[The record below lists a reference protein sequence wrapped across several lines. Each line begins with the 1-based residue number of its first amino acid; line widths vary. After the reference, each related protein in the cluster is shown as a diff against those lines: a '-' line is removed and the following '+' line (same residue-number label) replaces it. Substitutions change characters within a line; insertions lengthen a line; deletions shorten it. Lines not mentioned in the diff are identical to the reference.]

1 MVNDKINYR
10 RNGKKIYIKQPEL
23 SEMEFVSKLW
33 SDEDT
38 MRDIGGVYDISE
50 EKWERF
56 YNSMIKAEDKKNFYC
71 LIYTVDEDKP
81 VGEVSFHG
89 YDCVTKSARFNIKI
103 LYSERRK
110 GYGEEAFNLLLE
122 YYFFE
127 FGGRMVIDNVT
138 TREGFNLVKKFG
150 FEVTGQYNEEI
161 GIRLTKENFSH
172 KVITEEKKV
181 GIFVYDNM
189 ELFDYALVEKI
200 LTIANEINGKKIFD
214 ISNISINSKINID
227 SNVVLYNNVDK
238 KQWDIIILPGSKC
251 IVDSEL
257 NSSYIQDNI
266 RSSEYICAQGK
277 AIKFLIAS
285 NVLEGIFVPKNQ
297 VDDEDSKYIPTRRL
311 IDKPFVD
318 NGKVMLSSNIMGQME
333 LMLRLVDKIG
343 GIKLAKD
350 VGKAIGVNYE

>member
-50 EKWERF
+50 KKWEKF
-56 YNSMIKAEDKKNFYC
+56 YNSMIKANDKKNFYC
-71 LIYTVDEDKP
+71 LIYTVDDDKP

-127 FGGRMVIDNVT
+127 FGGKMIIDNVT

-161 GIRLTKENFSH
+161 AVRLTKDNFSH
-172 KVITEEKKV
+172 KSTIDEKRV
-181 GIFVYDNM
+181 GIFIYDNM
-189 ELFDYALVEKI
+189 ELLDYALVEKV
-200 LTIANEINGKKIFD
+200 LSIANDINGKSIFN
-214 ISNISINSKINID
+214 IRNISMKNNIFIDDNINIC
-227 SNVVLYNNVDK
+227 NNIEDGELDV
-238 KQWDIIILPGSKC
+238 IIMPGSKL
-251 IVDSEL
+251 IVESEL
-257 NSSYIQDNI
+257 SSYIQDNI
-266 RSSEYICAQGK
+266 RSCEYICAHGK
-277 AIKFLIAS
+277 AIKFLIKS
-285 NVLEGIFVPKNQ
+285 NILEGIFVPKNQ
-297 VDDEDSKYIPTRRL
+297 IDEEDAKHIPTRRL
-311 IDKPFVD
+311 IDKSFID
-318 NGKVMLSSNIMGQME
+318 NGKVMLSSNTMGQME

-343 GIKLAKD
+343 GIKLAQE
-350 VGKAIGVNYE
+350 VGKVIGVNYE